1 MICGRSP
8 FATFLDM
15 NNWETTVIGSSE
27 KNIPIPTTTP
37 KANLT
42 QAP

>member
-27 KNIPIPTTTP
+27 INSTTP
-37 KANLT
+37 NPIQKTNLT

>member
-27 KNIPIPTTTP
+27 INNTTP
-37 KANLT
+37 NPIQKTNLT

>member
-15 NNWETTVIGSSE
+15 NHWETTVIGSSE
-27 KNIPIPTTTP
+27 INSTTP
-37 KANLT
+37 NSIQKTNLT